1 MNELQEC
8 LKRLADKFP
17 ASPRVDCLQGIFLE
31 GTQSPQLA
39 LKYYGKLLET
49 DPANAVSPSYS
60 VTLVRGSS
68 TVSSARQH
76 GSAGYLSFDGWVR

>member
-1 MNELQEC
+1 MSELQEC
-8 LKRLADKFP
+8 IKRLAEKFP

-49 DPANAVSPSYS
+49 DPANAVSLSCPSIF
-60 VTLVRGSS
+60 VRGSS
-68 TVSSARQH
+68 IVSSARQH
-76 GSAGYLSFDGWVR
+76 GSAGYLSLDGWVR